1 MLDVRTTTIPDAQTA
16 PEAPPS
22 PTHVAVRREDYRP
35 PDWLVPEI
43 SLDFE
48 LGIGTTRVRATLN
61 VERNG
66 EHDRP
71 LRLDGDAME
80 LLSVTVDGQ
89 PADCRIEGP
98 TLVVDIA
105 GDRATVETVVENHPE
120 ANTKLMGLYASNG
133 MLCTQCEAEGF
144 RRITYFP
151 DRPDVLSKYRV
162 RMEGDAGAFPV
173 LLSNGNRVARG
184 DAANGRH
191 WAEWEDPFPKPC
203 YLFALVAGD
212 LKANRDSFT
221 TMSGRKVDLAIWV
234 RAADL
239 PKTQHAM
246 NSLKLAMAWDEK
258 VYGREYDLD
267 QFNIVAVSDF
277 NMGAMENKS
286 LNIFNSA
293 YVLAD
298 QETATDADFDNIAR
312 VVAHEYFHNWSGDRV
327 TCRDWFQLSLKEG
340 FTVFRDQSFSADVGS
355 PAVKR
360 IEDVRVLRA
369 VQFPE
374 DQGPLAHPVRPDSYI
389 EISNFYTST
398 VYNKG
403 AEVIRMFHT
412 VLGPEKFRKGT
423 DLYFERHDG
432 EAATCDDFVKALEDG
447 SGVDLSAF
455 KIWYS
460 QAGTPKVTARLEHDP
475 AAKRATLHLEQH
487 EDPTPGQL
495 DKQPMAIPLKTALVG
510 EQSGAEICPEQLIVL
525 DQPRQSIT
533 FENVPEPPLL
543 SINRNFS
550 APVMVTAD
558 RRPHELER
566 LAQADT
572 DPFARYEAM
581 QELMMSALVA
591 GARGEALDPEPVI
604 RAIGA
609 TLRSNALDPAF
620 KAEAILLPSE
630 SLIADRMD
638 VVDPDAIHASRE
650 KLRAA
655 IGSALA
661 GDLLAAH
668 RSDGAAGD
676 DLSPHAKGI
685 RRLRTVALA
694 MISAADETKAA
705 GLATAQFDAA
715 DNMTDRQGALG
726 VLVSTEAPER
736 QAALDAFY
744 QRFHNDAL
752 VLDKWFALQAAA
764 QRPDTVDQVLKL
776 AQHADFTM
784 NNPNRLRSLVG
795 VFGGNH
801 WAFHSADGRGY
812 AFLADMIVAADKLNP
827 QIAARLV
834 PAFGRWRRFEPKRAE
849 MMRQALERIV
859 ATPGLSKDVYEQA
872 SKSLA

>member
-1 MLDVRTTTIPDAQTA
+1 MLDVRTTTISDAQTA

-22 PTHVAVRREDYRP
+22 PTHVAIRREDYRP

-43 SLDFE
+43 SLDFDLSTE
-48 LGIGTTRVRATLN
+48 TTRVRATLG

-66 EHDRP
+66 THDRP
-71 LRLDGDAME
+71 LKLDGDE
-80 LLSVTVDGQ
+80 LELVSVQVDGQ
-89 PADCRIEGP
+89 PADYRMDGP
-98 TLVVDIA
+98 TLVLDVR
-105 GDRATVETVVENHPE
+105 GDRATIQTEVVIHPA

-144 RRITYFP
+144 RRITFFP
-151 DRPDVLSKYRV
+151 DRPDVLSKYHV
-162 RMEGDAGAFPV
+162 RMEGDAVAFPV
-173 LLSNGNRVARG
+173 LLSNGNRVAHG
-184 DAANGRH
+184 EAADGRH
-191 WAEWEDPFPKPC
+191 WAEWHDPFPKPC

-212 LKANRDSFT
+212 LTANRDSFT
-221 TMSGRKVDLAIWV
+221 TMSGRKVDLFIWV
-234 RAADL
+234 READL

-246 NSLKLAMAWDEK
+246 ESLKLAMAWDEQI
-258 VYGREYDLD
+258 YGREYDLD

-374 DQGPLAHPVRPDSYI
+374 DQGPLAHAVRPDSYI
-389 EISNFYTST
+389 EIGNFYTT
-398 VYNKG
+398 TIYNKG
-403 AEVIRMFHT
+403 AEVIRMLHT
-412 VLGPEKFRKGT
+412 VLGAEKFRKGT

-460 QAGTPKVTARLEHDP
+460 QAGTPKVRARLEHDP
-475 AAKRATLHLEQH
+475 SAKTATLHLEQH
-487 EDPTPGQL
+487 EDPTPGQPV
-495 DKQPMAIPLKTALVG
+495 KQPMAIPLRTALIG
-510 EQSGAEICPEQLIVL
+510 EQSGAEIGPERLIVL
-525 DQPRQSIT
+525 DQPRQSVT
-533 FENVPEPPLL
+533 FEGVTETPLL
-543 SINRNFS
+543 STNRDFS
-550 APVMVTAD
+550 APVVLTAE
-558 RRPHELER
+558 RQPGELER

-581 QELMMSALVA
+581 QELMFAALTA
-591 GARGEALDPEPVI
+591 GARGEKVDAEPVI

-609 TLRSNALDPAF
+609 TLKSNALDPAF

-630 SLIADRMD
+630 TLIAERME
-638 VVDPDAIHASRE
+638 VVDPDAIHAARE
-650 KLRAA
+650 ALRAT
-655 IGSALA
+655 IGSALS
-661 GDLLAAH
+661 GELLAAH
-668 RSDGAAGD
+668 RSDGVQGH
-676 DLSPHAKGI
+676 DLSPRAKGV
-685 RRLRTVALA
+685 RRLRTVALS
-694 MISAADETKAA
+694 MISAADESQAA
-705 GLATAQFDAA
+705 ALAKAQFDGA

-726 VLVSTEAPER
+726 VLVSTQAPER
-736 QAALDAFY
+736 AVALDAFY
-744 QRFHNDAL
+744 ARFHANPL

-764 QRPDTVDQVLKL
+764 QRSDTVDQVLKL
-776 AQHADFTM
+776 AQHPDFSMT
-784 NNPNRLRSLVG
+784 NPNRLRSLAG
-795 VFGGNH
+795 MFGGNH
-801 WAFHSADGRGY
+801 WAFHCADGRGY
-812 AFLADMIVAADKLNP
+812 AFLADMIIAADKLNP

-834 PAFGRWRRFEPKRAE
+834 PAFGRWRRFEPKRSA
-849 MMRQALERIV
+849 MMREALERIV
-859 ATPGLSKDVYEQA
+859 ATPGLSKDVFEQA
-872 SKSLA
+872 SKSLV